1 MAVITRTR
9 SRKNQAAPENVERR
23 LAAVTEI
30 AQTMVSGLDYERIL
44 AAVIEKVA
52 TLLDASSG
60 GFMLYETSTQELVL
74 QKPAFGLQND
84 ELISRY
90 RVPLSGGGNAASVFV
105 TGQPYVTN
113 TAKTDPKLLQPF
125 ADMYN
130 AERVLTV
137 PLRIEGRSIGVY
149 HAINKRS
156 GDFTPD
162 DVGLLSLLAPHL
174 AVVIQA
180 AGMMREVQAHEQQ
193 FERVIER
200 HNALISMVLSRSS
213 LEELLL
219 RLSELLA
226 LPVVAMEVNGVT
238 YSGMVANR
246 DIRAEVDLQLAAA
259 VAAMNAQS
267 RDHLEPQTF
276 PLHDGNVIAVPIAA
290 GSELLGTVAAV
301 MGYEPI
307 EDLLVLTM
315 QQAALVFAIAIM
327 NEREVNEVE
336 RRLQANVLERLFAV
350 NHLED
355 AGHLLRRLGL
365 SPDISLRIAHVLIR
379 VKEGNA
385 RGSQAPFHSP
395 RLHRALSN
403 SLARHWR
410 GSVAVERDLGQLVI
424 LPSLPGTPINVEIG
438 RLNAVREDLVHQGV
452 TPDSATILIAVGG
465 AAPEAGQLRR
475 SDEQAHI
482 VAAVARALEP
492 CPSVLFYEQ
501 LGIYRLLAQP
511 IGSSDVDEYV
521 RNILGPVIDRDAS
534 HRSDWLR
541 FLTVLAEANFSAKN
555 AARQLNIHH
564 NTAKYRAARISD
576 LLGRRLDSAA
586 SRLEIQVALEILR
599 TRSLLS
605 QDALG
610 SGQVTGEQ
618 IASTS

>member
-1 MAVITRTR
+1 MITRTR
-9 SRKNQAAPENVERR
+9 FSKSQAPPEVAERR

-52 TLLDASSG
+52 TLLDATSG
-60 GFMLYETSTQELVL
+60 GFMLYEGSTQELVL

-84 ELISRY
+84 ELISLY

-113 TAKTDPKLLQPF
+113 KAKTDPKLLQPF
-125 ADMYN
+125 ADIYN
-130 AERVLTV
+130 AETVLTV

-180 AGMMREVQAHEQQ
+180 ASMMREVQAHEQQ

-213 LEELLL
+213 LEELLV

-226 LPVVAMEVNGVT
+226 LPVVAMEVNGFT
-238 YSGMVANR
+238 YSGMVVDR
-246 DIRAEVDLQLAAA
+246 EVRLEVDLQLAAA
-259 VAAMNAQS
+259 VAAMSAKS
-267 RDHLEPQTF
+267 RDRLEPQTF
-276 PLHDGNVIAVPIAA
+276 PLQDSQLIAVPIAA

-301 MGYEPI
+301 IGLDPI

-315 QQAALVFAIAIM
+315 QQAALVFAITIM
-327 NEREVNEVE
+327 HEREVNEVE
-336 RRLQANVLERLFAV
+336 RRLQANVLERLFVV

-365 SPDISLRIAHVLIR
+365 SPDVSLRIAHVLIR
-379 VKEGNA
+379 IREGSA
-385 RGSQAPFHSP
+385 RGAAGPFHSP

-410 GSVAVERDLGQLVI
+410 GSLAVERDFGQVVI
-424 LPSLPGTPINVEIG
+424 LPTLPGTPIHVEVG
-438 RLNAVREDLVHQGV
+438 RLAAVRNELVHQGV
-452 TPDSATILIAVGG
+452 TPESATVLIAVGG
-465 AAPEAGQLRR
+465 PAAETGQLRR

-482 VAAVARALEP
+482 VAAVARALDP
-492 CPSVLFYEQ
+492 CPPVLFYEQ
-501 LGIYRLLAQP
+501 LGVYRLLAQP
-511 IGSSDVDEYV
+511 MESSDVDEYV
-521 RNILGPVIDRDAS
+521 RYVLGPVIDRDAV
-534 HRSDWLR
+534 HNSDWLK
-541 FLTVLAEANFSAKN
+541 FLSVLAEANFSAKN
-555 AARQLNIHH
+555 AARQLNIHQ
-564 NTAKYRAARISD
+564 NTAKYRAARISE
-576 LLGRRLDSAA
+576 LLGRRLDSAG
-586 SRLEIQVALEILR
+586 SRLEIQMALEILR
-599 TRSLLS
+599 TRAFLS
-605 QDALG
+605 QDAVG
-610 SGQVTGEQ
+610 IGPVTGPRL
-618 IASTS
+618 ADPS